1 MGVTDLKTKDLGRTA
16 IISLIFVVVST
27 ILFIMNINEQEV
39 LLIMLPIIYGLF
51 YIGISKIH
59 YYTNYPGMFT
69 LNVIV
74 FLRYVL
80 LPILILL
87 YPSYVDVYGKISE
100 GILLMIFEALSLGV
114 LLAFITKKYYQ
125 SHIKKNLSISNN
137 KNLVIKMVVLY
148 SIVVVVLQPNILHQY
163 NFAFVDSSSI
173 ELIKGRSLVTGVNGM
188 IVDLGKLLLP
198 LLLTIPLIIKHRKKQ
213 NDIYY
218 YATII
223 IIMLFNVLIFS
234 GTSRSSMLI
243 PAVASIFYLINA
255 FPNKRKKIFMF
266 MSFAIVVVV
275 IQLTLLKTEYIG
287 TKLSFSLGEIIDYLE
302 AYFVGP
308 KNMGV
313 VIKAHDIYSSSYSIS
328 TFFNDVMGNFP
339 GLSKFFDLENRT
351 NTFYN
356 LTFYNGGPQRDQI
369 IPSMGQ
375 GLFYFGYI
383 FSFLPQMLII
393 IGMAKLDELYS
404 KSNSLA
410 GVYFYSYFTVKFGF
424 TFVQSLSS
432 VLSFIYSIIIP
443 ITIIYVMNRKTNE
456 LTKVRRYSNEK
467 SKITFCDK

>member
-1 MGVTDLKTKDLGRTA
+1 MKTKDLGRTA
-16 IISLIFVVVST
+16 IISLIFLVLST
-27 ILFIMNINEQEV
+27 ILFIMNIDEQTV
-39 LLIMLPIIYGLF
+39 LLIILPVIYGF
-51 YIGISKIH
+51 FFIGISKIH
-59 YYTNYPGMFT
+59 RYINYPGMFT

-87 YPSYVDVYGKISE
+87 YPSYVDVYGNISE
-100 GILLMIFEALSLGV
+100 GILFMIFEALSLGV
-114 LLAFITKKYYQ
+114 LLAIVTKKYYK
-125 SHIKKNLSISNN
+125 SHIKEENLEISNN
-137 KNLVIKMVVLY
+137 RNLLIKMVIVY
-148 SIVVVVLQPNILHQY
+148 AIIVVVFQPSILLQY
-163 NFAFVDSSSI
+163 NFAFVDSSSL
-173 ELIKGRSLVTGVNGM
+173 ELIKGRSLVTGINGM
-188 IVDLGKLLLP
+188 IIDWGKLFLP
-198 LLLTIPLIIKHRKKQ
+198 LLLTIPLVTRYRKKQ

-218 YATII
+218 YTTII

-266 MSFAIVVVV
+266 MSFVIVVVV

-287 TKLSFSLGEIIDYLE
+287 TKLNFSLGEIIDYLE

-313 VIKAHDIYSSSYSIS
+313 AIKAKEIFNDAYSSS
-328 TFFNDVMGNFP
+328 TFFNDVLGNFP
-339 GLSKFFDLENRT
+339 GLSIFFNLENRT

-383 FSFLPQMLII
+383 FSFFPQMLIV

-404 KSNSLA
+404 KSNNIA
-410 GVYFYSYFTVKFGF
+410 GVYFYSYFAVKFGF

-432 VLSFIYSIIIP
+432 VLSFLYSIIIP
-443 ITIIYVMNRKTNE
+443 VTIIYIINKKTND
-456 LTKVRRYSNEK
+456 LTKVRRYNNGK
-467 SKITFCDK
+467 SEITFCDK